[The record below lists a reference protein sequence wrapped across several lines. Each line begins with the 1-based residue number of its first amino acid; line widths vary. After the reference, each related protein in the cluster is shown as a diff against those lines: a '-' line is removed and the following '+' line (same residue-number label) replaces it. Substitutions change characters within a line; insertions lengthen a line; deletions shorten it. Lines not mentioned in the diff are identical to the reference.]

1 MDDPVINKNFE
12 RFNEPPDMDLPINAN
27 FSKQEEY
34 QPIAGDSDVK
44 ITDEMMVQKFTTH
57 MAKTGLIGNSNYK
70 FKQHQP
76 TKKTLK
82 KAKKWYQEA
91 LLKFKS
97 INEEAGLQ
105 TAFLANNVTLKTEAE
120 EQTKAEIS
128 WKPG

>member
-1 MDDPVINKNFE
+1 ME
-12 RFNEPPDMDLPINAN
+12 RFNEPPDMDLPIDAY
-27 FSKQEEY
+27 FSKQEEC
-34 QPIAGDSDVK
+34 QEIAEDSDIK
-44 ITDEMMVQKFTTH
+44 ITDEMVVQKLTTH
-57 MAKTGLIGNSNYK
+57 MGKMGLIGSSNYK
-70 FKQHQP
+70 FKQQQP
-76 TKKTLK
+76 ADKTWK